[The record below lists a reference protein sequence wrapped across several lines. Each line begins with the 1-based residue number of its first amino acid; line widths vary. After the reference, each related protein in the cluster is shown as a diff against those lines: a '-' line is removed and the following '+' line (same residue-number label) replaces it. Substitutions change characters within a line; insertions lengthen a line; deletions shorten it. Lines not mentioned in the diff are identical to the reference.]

1 MSKGE
6 VGDESVYKART
17 DQEARPETRQAPNGA
32 AAFETS
38 SLREP
43 QLEI

>member
-17 DQEARPETRQAPNGA
+17 DQEARVETTVGS
-32 AAFETS
+32 FGT
-38 SLREP
+38 
-43 QLEI
+43 

>member
-17 DQEARPETRQAPNGA
+17 DQEARPETR
-32 AAFETS
+32 EL
-38 SLREP
+38 LR
-43 QLEI
+43 LLF